1 MKTVIVTVLVLAL
14 LAVGGALFVA
24 FSGMPNVAADQKA
37 PAIVDWFL
45 GTTSDHAV
53 ERRAAAIPV
62 PDLGSAD
69 MVREGYEHYREMCV
83 GCHGAP
89 GVKRSGVAQGLNP
102 EAPDLAVPD
111 APDPAEEFW
120 VVKHGIRMTG
130 MPAFGPTHS
139 DDKVWDIVAF
149 LQRLKGMSAADYAAF
164 EQQQAQPP
172 EKETESS
179 KGH

>member
-24 FSGMPNVAADQKA
+24 FSGVANVAADEKA

-62 PDLGSAD
+62 PDLGGAD

-89 GVKRSGVAQGLNP
+89 GVERSEVAEGLNP
-102 EAPDLAVPD
+102 RAPNLAVPD
-111 APDPAEEFW
+111 APGPAEEFW

-130 MPAFGPTHS
+130 MPAFGPSHP

-164 EQQQAQPP
+164 VQQQAQPP
-172 EKETESS
+172 EKEAESP
-179 KGH
+179 KGD

>member
-1 MKTVIVTVLVLAL
+1 MKTVVVTVLILIVLAV
-14 LAVGGALFVA
+14 AGALFLA
-24 FSGMPNVAADQKA
+24 YSGVVNVAADQKA
-37 PAIVDWFL
+37 PAVVDWFL

-53 ERRAAAIPV
+53 ARRAATIPV

-69 MVREGYEHYREMCV
+69 MVREGYEHYHEMCV
-83 GCHGAP
+83 GCHGAR
-89 GVKRSGVAQGLNP
+89 GLEQSEVARGLNP
-102 EAPDLAVPD
+102 EAPDLAAPD

-139 DDKVWDIVAF
+139 DDKIWDIVAF

-164 EQQQAQPP
+164 GQEQPQAVVGADQ
-172 EKETESS
+172 ER
-179 KGH
+179 GQD

>member
-1 MKTVIVTVLVLAL
+1 MKVFFTTVLVLVI
-14 LAVGGALFVA
+14 LAVAGALFVA
-24 FSGMPNVAADQKA
+24 FSGVVNVAADQKA
-37 PAIVDWFL
+37 PRVVDWFL

-53 ERRAAAIPV
+53 ARRAATIPV
-62 PDLGSAD
+62 PDLGSAE
-69 MVREGYEHYREMCV
+69 MVREGFEHYREMCV

-89 GVKRSGVAQGLNP
+89 GVERSEVARGLNP

-139 DDKVWDIVAF
+139 NDKIWDIVAF
-149 LQRLKGMSAADYAAF
+149 LQRLKDMSATDYAAF
-164 EQQQAQPP
+164 VQQQAQPP
-172 EKETESS
+172 EKEAEPPQ
-179 KGH
+179 GN